1 MSVHCKIPTAHPD
14 RQECLSYEDLA
25 ARQYPR
31 IGNGL
36 RNYI

>member
-1 MSVHCKIPTAHPD
+1 MSVHCNIATAHSD

-25 ARQYPR
+25 ARHYPR
-31 IGNGL
+31 IGSEL